1 MATGNTNFVLNRRAV
16 HPTRPKRKRRLGF
29 GMMVT
34 FPAPFPL
41 GYRRRSD
48 GRGNLAVE
56 GNGIDL
62 RFESGVWIG
71 TLSTRFG
78 VLEVVVGGSQ
88 SAPDQSQ
95 LDALRRFQSSLD
107 DNIRQLWGEIRFS
120 FLWRPIRLGVN
131 NENRVGVQF
140 RNRIT
145 GNQGKLIL
153 QGTGQKS
160 LRAVP
165 GAMAYSIGG
174 KVAYNLLTPHMQ
186 QFMGRCI
193 GAIKKAGI
201 AARGTRQF
209 SIVVGDHQRE
219 VMLDRFYQPVDDPG
233 AIGRVVAEAK
243 TVANQ
248 S

>member
-1 MATGNTNFVLNRRAV
+1 M
-16 HPTRPKRKRRLGF
+16 
-29 GMMVT
+29 
-34 FPAPFPL
+34 
-41 GYRRRSD
+41 D
-48 GRGNLAVE
+48 

-71 TLSTRFG
+71 TVSTRFG
-78 VLEVVVGGSQ
+78 LLEVVVGGSQ
-88 SAPDQSQ
+88 TAPDQVQ
-95 LDALRRFQSSLD
+95 LDALRRFQYALD
-107 DNIRQLWGEIRFS
+107 DNIRQLWGEIRFG
-120 FLWRPIRLGVN
+120 FLWRPIRLAVN

-145 GNQGKLIL
+145 GNQGRLIL
-153 QGTGQKS
+153 QSTGQKR

-165 GAMAYSIGG
+165 GAMAYSVGG

-193 GAIKKAGI
+193 GAIKKTGI
-201 AARGTRQF
+201 AARGTGQF
-209 SIVVGDHQRE
+209 SIVVGDHERE
-219 VMLDRFYQPVDDPG
+219 LMLDGFYQPSDDPG
-233 AIGRVVAEAK
+233 AIERVVAEAK

>member
-1 MATGNTNFVLNRRAV
+1 M
-16 HPTRPKRKRRLGF
+16 
-29 GMMVT
+29 
-34 FPAPFPL
+34 
-41 GYRRRSD
+41 D
-48 GRGNLAVE
+48 GD
-56 GNGIDL
+56 GIEL
-62 RFESGVWIG
+62 RFESGVWLG
-71 TLSTRFG
+71 AVATRFG

-95 LDALRRFQSSLD
+95 HDALGRFQSALD
-107 DNIRQLWGEIRFS
+107 DNIRRIRGEIRFS
-120 FLWRPIRLGVN
+120 FLWRPIRIAVN

-153 QGTGQKS
+153 ERTEQKD

-165 GAMAYSIGG
+165 GATAYSVGG
-174 KVAYNLLTPHMQ
+174 KVSYNLLTPHMQ

-201 AARGTRQF
+201 AARGTGQF
-209 SIVVGDHQRE
+209 SIVVGDHQTE
-219 VMLDRFYQPVDDPG
+219 LMLDRFYQPDDDPA
-233 AIGRVVAEAK
+233 AIDGVVAEAK
-243 TVANQ
+243 TIANQ